1 MNHLKQIAAKL
12 PEYGI
17 DAMLLNSEPGE
28 FYAVGFHGEGN
39 VVVTAEACYYFTDS
53 RYIEAAHSLVTGAEI
68 AMTDRNRNYRAM
80 VQEIIEK
87 HGIQKLGFEEE
98 YL

>member
-39 VVVTAEACYYFTDS
+39 VVVTAEKCY
-53 RYIEAAHSLVTGAEI
+53 
-68 AMTDRNRNYRAM
+68 
-80 VQEIIEK
+80 
-87 HGIQKLGFEEE
+87 
-98 YL
+98 

>member
-28 FYAVGFHGEGN
+28 YYAVGWRSAS
-39 VVVTAEACYYFTDS
+39 TSPIPAIS
-53 RYIEAAHSLVTGAEI
+53 R
-68 AMTDRNRNYRAM
+68 RRAT
-80 VQEIIEK
+80 
-87 HGIQKLGFEEE
+87 
-98 YL
+98 

>member
-28 FYAVGFHGEGN
+28 YYAVGFHGEGN
-39 VVVTAEACYYFTDS
+39 VVVTAESSALQQDVQDVWVGLMRLLQDT
-53 RYIEAAHSLVTGAEI
+53 AAV
-68 AMTDRNRNYRAM
+68 YR
-80 VQEIIEK
+80 VQ
-87 HGIQKLGFEEE
+87 QK
-98 YL
+98 